1 MPKKKKQSS
10 LDSRSVFR
18 AADIAISPSHAI
30 VVKYVVGRSLQC
42 TRDAA
47 PGSNIAS
54 EKLLEQKLSSIFL
67 LYSEKKK
74 TNEQTMMDVISE
86 VQTEYCDAK
95 VSMNLHIF
103 YRKDIIK
110 L

>member
-74 TNEQTMMDVISE
+74 NKRTNDDG
-86 VQTEYCDAK
+86 CDIRSADRI
-95 VSMNLHIF
+95 LR
-103 YRKDIIK
+103 RKSVYESSYF